1 MGQLLSVSELID
13 LSGKHGIVT
22 GGLKGIGQAIT
33 QRLVECGAKVLIAD
47 SDPVSYTHLTLPTI
61 YSV

>member
-33 QRLVECGAKVLIAD
+33 QRLVECGAKVLD
-47 SDPVSYTHLTLPTI
+47 SRL
-61 YSV
+61 